1 MIPVSSLRTGAYRL
15 KTYVTLKIPKDILKL
30 CISNSSAIQKQLG
43 NLLIAPVG
51 RQRGIN
57 IVYAFAVWLCYQN
70 EQLQTSKNSEGGKS
84 I

>member
-1 MIPVSSLRTGAYRL
+1 MIPVSSLRTDAYRL
-15 KTYVTLKIPKDILKL
+15 KTDILKIPKNILKL

-51 RQRGIN
+51 WQRGVN
-57 IVYAFAVWLCYQN
+57 IVYAFAVCLCYQN
-70 EQLQTSKNSEGGKS
+70 EQPQTSKNSEGGKS

>member
-1 MIPVSSLRTGAYRL
+1 MTPVSSLRTDAYRL
-15 KTYVTLKIPKDILKL
+15 KTDILKIPKNILKL
-30 CISNSSAIQKQLG
+30 CTSNSSAIQKQLG